1 MGSCSHGGCILTW
14 YQSAGALE
22 QLACLDGAC
31 EVRFAAVPTTPFFF
45 LLFHGCF
52 ISLCCLSEP
61 FINTILFY
69 TLLGKYDETY
79 S

>member
-31 EVRFAAVPTTPFFF
+31 EVRFAAVPTTPFFSFYSMVASF
-45 LLFHGCF
+45 LCVAYLNPLSTRFYS
-52 ISLCCLSEP
+52 ILC
-61 FINTILFY
+61 
-69 TLLGKYDETY
+69 
-79 S
+79 